1 MTLCIAGALVTMEL
15 IDAHEHLHAEECDTD
30 LAAVL
35 EAAESAGVRT
45 ILAVS
50 KTVAD
55 TLADVTTEN
64 TYRPCPGATT
74 QMSSPGMSGRYSR
87 IRSCSTLKAA
97 DQGSAAYPQIFV
109 RRLSGQPQHCNSWV
123 FPRFENQGVTEV
135 HIQCHETAGLGLA
148 DGDQFLVGS

>member
-64 TYRPCPGATT
+64 TYRPCPA
-74 QMSSPGMSGRYSR
+74 SPGRHSHDR
-87 IRSCSTLKAA
+87 
-97 DQGSAAYPQIFV
+97 
-109 RRLSGQPQHCNSWV
+109 
-123 FPRFENQGVTEV
+123 
-135 HIQCHETAGLGLA
+135 
-148 DGDQFLVGS
+148 